1 MVINRKREVLVQGVV
16 RDKCSSIKLKTV
28 YLGEGGG
35 ERGGTAGGV
44 QLTVG
49 QLHTWPCM
57 TDHSID

>member
-1 MVINRKREVLVQGVV
+1 MVINRKREVLVQGVG
-16 RDKCSSIKLKTV
+16 RDKDGSIKLKTV

-49 QLHTWPCM
+49 QPHTWPCM

>member
-16 RDKCSSIKLKTV
+16 RDKDGSIKLKTV

-44 QLTVG
+44 QLTVAWRLG
-49 QLHTWPCM
+49 CSHT
-57 TDHSID
+57 HGLV